1 MWTSHSPSAFS
12 ASDVSLEDDLLT
24 TTSPSLHTSVNSS
37 PEQYT
42 DPTFTHTIAYWS
54 PDPVM
59 EETLQ
64 PVRPVTIESFQL
76 SGRLH
81 NSDGTPPP
89 PPRKR
94 RRPAL
99 SCEQCRK
106 RKIKCDRNYP
116 CTQCLQS
123 KTAACSYSAD
133 SPVRGAGHVST
144 GTGFSSIQNGISM
157 PNRAR
162 NAPSV
167 SPSTKLSSDGTSPT
181 AVASSGSTQIS
192 SWGSP
197 TAEAQ
202 MDEISSPKALV
213 DRVQKL
219 ESIFLADNG
228 NRSMESNIF
237 FPKLESSKE
246 LRLRGTYSKTRFF
259 GQSHWMYSFGMV
271 LASTPLGAIP

>member
-12 ASDVSLEDDLLT
+12 ASDVSLEDDLI
-24 TTSPSLHTSVNSS
+24 TSPSLHTSVNSS

-42 DPTFTHTIAYWS
+42 DHTFTHTIAYWS

-181 AVASSGSTQIS
+181 AVASSGSTQIG

-197 TAEAQ
+197 TAEAH
-202 MDEISSPKALV
+202 MDETSSPKALV

>member
-1 MWTSHSPSAFS
+1 L
-12 ASDVSLEDDLLT
+12 DDEDDL
-24 TTSPSLHTSVNSS
+24 TTSPSLLTSVNSS

-42 DPTFTHTIAYWS
+42 EHAFAHTKPVAYWC

-59 EETLQ
+59 EDTLQ
-64 PVRPVTIESFQL
+64 PVTVEGFPSAK
-76 SGRLH
+76 LH
-81 NSDGTPPP
+81 NSEGNSEGTPP

-133 SPVRGAGHVST
+133 NPVPPSGYVINPIKNAIT
-144 GTGFSSIQNGISM
+144 I

-162 NAPSV
+162 NAPSA
-167 SPSTKLSSDGTSPT
+167 PSSTIFSSGGTSP
-181 AVASSGSTQIS
+181 AAAASSDSTQIS

-197 TAEAQ
+197 GVEAHL
-202 MDEISSPKALV
+202 DETLSSKGLV

-219 ESIFLADNG
+219 ESIFLAANS
-228 NRSMESNIF
+228 NRLMESNIF
-237 FPKLESSKE
+237 SPKLESSKE
-246 LRLRGTYSKTRFF
+246 LCLRGTYSKTRFF

-271 LASTPLGAIP
+271 LTPTSLL

>member
-12 ASDVSLEDDLLT
+12 ASDVSLEDDL

-42 DPTFTHTIAYWS
+42 DRTFTHTIAYWS

-64 PVRPVTIESFQL
+64 PVCPVTVESFL
-76 SGRLH
+76 SGRSH
-81 NSDGTPPP
+81 CSDGTPPP

-133 SPVRGAGHVST
+133 SPVRTTGHVST
-144 GTGFSSIQNGISM
+144 GTGFNSIQNGISM

-162 NAPSV
+162 NAPKAP
-167 SPSTKLSSDGTSPT
+167 PSTKLSSDGTSPT

-197 TAEAQ
+197 TAEAHT
-202 MDEISSPKALV
+202 DEKSSPKALV

-219 ESIFLADNG
+219 ESMFLESNG
-228 NRSMESNIF
+228 KPSMESSIF

-271 LASTPLGAIP
+271 LAFTPPHAIT

>member
-1 MWTSHSPSAFS
+1 MWTTHSPSAFS
-12 ASDVSLEDDLLT
+12 ASDVSLEDDL

-42 DPTFTHTIAYWS
+42 DHTFTHTIAYWS

-64 PVRPVTIESFQL
+64 PVCPVTIESFL
-76 SGRLH
+76 SGRPH
-81 NSDGTPPP
+81 CSDGTPPP

-133 SPVRGAGHVST
+133 SPVRTTGHVST

-162 NAPSV
+162 NAPKAP
-167 SPSTKLSSDGTSPT
+167 PSTKLSSDGTSPT
-181 AVASSGSTQIS
+181 AVASGSTQIS

-197 TAEAQ
+197 TAEAH
-202 MDEISSPKALV
+202 MDEKSSPKALV

-219 ESIFLADNG
+219 ESMFLESNG
-228 NRSMESNIF
+228 KPSMESSIF

-271 LASTPLGAIP
+271 LAFTPPHVIT

>member
-12 ASDVSLEDDLLT
+12 ASDVSLEDDL
-24 TTSPSLHTSVNSS
+24 TTSPPLHTSVNSP

-42 DPTFTHTIAYWS
+42 DHTFTHTIAYWN

-64 PVRPVTIESFQL
+64 QVCPVTVESFQL
-76 SGRLH
+76 SCSGTLH
-81 NSDGTPPP
+81 NSDRTPPP

-133 SPVRGAGHVST
+133 SPVRGIGHVST
-144 GTGFSSIQNGISM
+144 GSGFSSTQNGISM
-157 PNRAR
+157 PDRAR
-162 NAPSV
+162 NAPSAP
-167 SPSTKLSSDGTSPT
+167 PSTKFSSDGTSPT

-192 SWGSP
+192 SWDSP
-197 TAEAQ
+197 TTDAH
-202 MDEISSPKALV
+202 MDETSNRRSLRAYSYREMAIVRWKATFSS
-213 DRVQKL
+213 
-219 ESIFLADNG
+219 
-228 NRSMESNIF
+228 
-237 FPKLESSKE
+237 
-246 LRLRGTYSKTRFF
+246 
-259 GQSHWMYSFGMV
+259 QS
-271 LASTPLGAIP
+271 

>member
-1 MWTSHSPSAFS
+1 MWASHSPSAFS
-12 ASDVSLEDDLLT
+12 ASDVSLEDDLI
-24 TTSPSLHTSVNSS
+24 TSPSLHTSVNSS

-42 DPTFTHTIAYWS
+42 DHTFTHTIAYWS
-54 PDPVM
+54 PDPLM

-64 PVRPVTIESFQL
+64 PVCPVTIESFQL

-123 KTAACSYSAD
+123 KTAECSYSAD
-133 SPVRGAGHVST
+133 SPVRATGHVST
-144 GTGFSSIQNGISM
+144 STGFSSIQNGISM

-162 NAPSV
+162 NAPSAP
-167 SPSTKLSSDGTSPT
+167 SSTKLSSDGTSPT
-181 AVASSGSTQIS
+181 AMASSGSTQIS

-197 TAEAQ
+197 TAEAH
-202 MDEISSPKALV
+202 MDETSSPKALV

-237 FPKLESSKE
+237 FPKLESSRE

-271 LASTPLGAIP
+271 LASTPLAAIP